1 MMKQIISIENLSFSY
16 GKNEIIKGLNLSVNK
31 GEIIGLIGENGAG
44 KTTLLNILLGL
55 LPSKKNVQ
63 VFGGHPGS
71 LLAKQK
77 IGSMLQ
83 GDLRLSNVRVEEFL
97 EEVAMQYNNANP
109 LEPILIKLNLVP
121 HRRKFLKEL
130 SGGLMRRVT
139 FAQALLSNPDLLFL
153 DEPTVGMDA
162 QARHIFW
169 ESIEELREQGKT
181 MIITSHYLEEIQQV
195 ASRLIVLQ
203 AGKFT
208 FEGTL
213 KELQALHKQ
222 TTISIT
228 SESEQHNFAEL
239 VGVVNVEESGSQVVI
254 KSVDGDRT
262 LKELLLKYPRVSNIT
277 VEHET
282 LEKIFLQMTTDRGN
296 SKND

>member
-1 MMKQIISIENLSFSY
+1 MEQIISIKNLNFSY
-16 GKNEIIKGLNLSVNK
+16 GRNEIIKGLNLSISK

-55 LPSKKNVQ
+55 LPSKQNVK
-63 VFGGHPGS
+63 VFGDRPGS

-83 GDLRLSNVRVEEFL
+83 GDLVLSNVRIEEFL
-97 EEVAMQYNNANP
+97 EEVATQYNNSIP
-109 LEPILIKLNLVP
+109 LEPILIKLDLVQ
-121 HRRKFLKEL
+121 HRHKFLKEL

-139 FAQALLSNPDLLFL
+139 FAQALLSNPELLFL

-169 ESIEELREQGKT
+169 ELIEELSEQGKT

-195 ASRLIVLQ
+195 ASRIIVLQ
-203 AGKFT
+203 KGNFT
-208 FEGTL
+208 FQGTL
-213 KELQALHKQ
+213 NELQALHKQ

-228 SESEQHNFAEL
+228 AECEQYNFAKL
-239 VGVVNVEESGSQVVI
+239 VGVVKVEKSGSQVAI
-254 KSVDGDRT
+254 KSIDGDKT
-262 LKELLLKYPRVSNIT
+262 LKELLLECPEVSNIT

-282 LEKIFLQMTTDRGN
+282 LEKIFLQMTTDKEQR
-296 SKND
+296 

>member
-1 MMKQIISIENLSFSY
+1 MEQIISIKNLNFSY
-16 GKNEIIKGLNLSVNK
+16 GRNEIIKGLNLSISK

-55 LPSKKNVQ
+55 LPSKQNVK
-63 VFGGHPGS
+63 VFGGRPGS

-83 GDLRLSNVRVEEFL
+83 GDLVLSNVRIEEFL
-97 EEVAMQYNNANP
+97 EEVATQYNNSIP
-109 LEPILIKLNLVP
+109 LEPILIKLDLVQ
-121 HRRKFLKEL
+121 HRHKFLKEL

-139 FAQALLSNPDLLFL
+139 FAQALLSNPELLFL

-169 ESIEELREQGKT
+169 ELIEELREQGKT

-195 ASRLIVLQ
+195 ASRIIFLQ
-203 AGKFT
+203 KGNFT
-208 FEGTL
+208 FQGTL
-213 KELQALHKQ
+213 NELQALHKQ

-228 SESEQHNFAEL
+228 AECEQYNFAKL
-239 VGVVNVEESGSQVVI
+239 VGVVKVEKSGSQVAI
-254 KSVDGDRT
+254 KSIDGDKT
-262 LKELLLKYPRVSNIT
+262 LKELLLECPEVSNIT

-282 LEKIFLQMTTDRGN
+282 LEKIFLQMTTDKEQR
-296 SKND
+296 

>member
-1 MMKQIISIENLSFSY
+1 MKQIISVKNLNFSY
-16 GKNEIIKGLNLSVNK
+16 GETEILKKINLTINK

-55 LPSKKNVQ
+55 LPSKNNVQ
-63 VFGGHPGS
+63 VFGNRPGS
-71 LLAKQK
+71 LVARKK

-83 GDLRLSNVRVEEFL
+83 GDLVLSSVRVDEFL
-97 EEVAMQYNNANP
+97 EEVAMQYSNSIP
-109 LEPILIKLNLVP
+109 LEQILEQLDLKK
-121 HRRKFLKEL
+121 HRHKFLKEL

-139 FAQALLSNPDLLFL
+139 FAQAVLNNPDLIFL

-169 ESIEELREQGKT
+169 ELIEKLREQGKT

-203 AGKFT
+203 KGKFI
-208 FEGTL
+208 FQGTL
-213 KELQALHKQ
+213 KELQDRHKQ
-222 TTISIT
+222 TVITFT
-228 SESEQHNFAEL
+228 SEYEKCVFAEL
-239 VGVVNVEESGSQVVI
+239 TGIINIEKNSSQVVI
-254 KSVDGDRT
+254 KTVDGDNT
-262 LKELLLKYPRVSNIT
+262 LKQLLSKYPDVSNIA

-282 LEKIFLQMTTDRGN
+282 LEKIFLQMTTD
-296 SKND
+296 KEQQ